1 MPPPP
6 VLGGR
11 RLRLQSPQYTGRS
24 DIGSNGS
31 SSIAFPQSAHF
42 RSRCRTS
49 TIRLSPKPIR
59 SPFCSLGPSST
70 DCRRRSLQTDT
81 VPQSSAK
88 GKTASPRA
96 LRDARRPAREVPDRR
111 SSLHGRGDVCM
122 TLLPQ
127 GNPLGLRQVLQNP
140 GGASLERVRPRPG
153 RIRRRRYAASPW
165 RLASTRPPSLDPCPF
180 VQSGSRG
187 APTGRN
193 RVRRSPEPRADRAS
207 RSLET
212 RGASSSR
219 GRQGEIE
226 PTRPVPPLDPPRR

>member
-96 LRDARRPAREVPDRR
+96 LRDARRPAARSPGSSL
-111 SSLHGRGDVCM
+111 SSLHGRGDVYM
-122 TLLPQ
+122 ALFPKGTPSAFDKFSRTRV
-127 GNPLGLRQVLQNP
+127 GLRKENPPCLVVL
-140 GGASLERVRPRPG
+140 
-153 RIRRRRYAASPW
+153 
-165 RLASTRPPSLDPCPF
+165 TR
-180 VQSGSRG
+180 
-187 APTGRN
+187 A
-193 RVRRSPEPRADRAS
+193 
-207 RSLET
+207 
-212 RGASSSR
+212 
-219 GRQGEIE
+219 QGEIE
-226 PTRPVPPLDPPRR
+226 PAGSVPALDAPRRQAEHRVVRIVRSARVVHRPTLVPQGVS